1 MYKLCIMLFLL
12 TATSNPIIASIIE
25 IIIKAFHDVKKLY
38 EKKRN
43 IRYKNICD
51 NSIYFYY

>member
-1 MYKLCIMLFLL
+1 MLFLL